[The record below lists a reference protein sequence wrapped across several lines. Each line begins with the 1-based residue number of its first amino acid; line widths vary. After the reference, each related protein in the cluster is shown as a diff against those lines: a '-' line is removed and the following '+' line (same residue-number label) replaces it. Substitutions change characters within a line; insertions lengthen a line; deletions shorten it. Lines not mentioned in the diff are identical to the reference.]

1 MKVNLPVT
9 QTERRLEPGQPIVT
23 KTDLQGRIT
32 YANESFVSISGYS
45 RAELIGAHH
54 HIVRHPDM
62 PQAAFADLWRCVNA
76 GQPWRGLVK
85 NRCKNGDF
93 YWVEAYVTP
102 ILKEDAMVGFMSV
115 RNAPARGAIE
125 AAEALY
131 ARTRKSPSAM
141 PATPIYAGRFG
152 LGSIACASYAAVAA
166 AALLP
171 GPARLAAIPL
181 AAWSAYWMWRNV
193 AQPVATANAALSL
206 IGEGQL
212 QRNLTTPRPGAL
224 DGLLLQI
231 ESLRINLRATFCD
244 VLLASKSV
252 SASAER
258 LDGEIGALATESGQ
272 QVDRVAQIAAAME
285 QMSVSI
291 AEISENTRVS
301 LNTSREARNTV
312 TESGTQLE
320 QSIERT
326 QRVVDVVRESAA
338 QFDRLSAAVGRI
350 GNITSTI
357 TEVANRT
364 NLLALNAAIEAARAG
379 EQGRGFAVVA
389 DEVRKL
395 AEQTASSTVDI
406 ARTVEEINA
415 VTRAADASMKA
426 AAAEVD
432 GSAAAIRLSTT
443 GLTSIRDSSDS
454 VVKAASEISDMLKE
468 QSSASHEVA
477 SNMERISETIDRANT
492 SLGGVSATSRSLKA
506 TAADMRELIAHL
518 EGALA

>member
-1 MKVNLPVT
+1 
-9 QTERRLEPGQPIVT
+9 
-23 KTDLQGRIT
+23 
-32 YANESFVSISGYS
+32 
-45 RAELIGAHH
+45 
-54 HIVRHPDM
+54 
-62 PQAAFADLWRCVNA
+62 
-76 GQPWRGLVK
+76 
-85 NRCKNGDF
+85 
-93 YWVEAYVTP
+93 
-102 ILKEDAMVGFMSV
+102 
-115 RNAPARGAIE
+115 
-125 AAEALY
+125 
-131 ARTRKSPSAM
+131 
-141 PATPIYAGRFG
+141 
-152 LGSIACASYAAVAA
+152 
-166 AALLP
+166 
-171 GPARLAAIPL
+171 
-181 AAWSAYWMWRNV
+181 
-193 AQPVATANAALSL
+193 
-206 IGEGQL
+206 
-212 QRNLTTPRPGAL
+212 
-224 DGLLLQI
+224 
-231 ESLRINLRATFCD
+231 
-244 VLLASKSV
+244 
-252 SASAER
+252 
-258 LDGEIGALATESGQ
+258 
-272 QVDRVAQIAAAME
+272 
-285 QMSVSI
+285 MSVSI